1 LSSAQLGAH
10 LTGEGTA
17 FAVWAP
23 RASSVSVLGDFND
36 WNGDA
41 MQLDPDT
48 GIWSTFVDQANE
60 GQFYKYAIDGSLR
73 ADPYAFAAE
82 LPPGAASV
90 ISCSHHIW
98 DEPAWPGTGPA
109 RPVPGRALSIYEVHL
124 GSWRRDGRGR
134 PDFEQ
139 LAAYVAELGFTHVE
153 LLPVMAHPFA
163 GSWGYQVT
171 SYFAPSARY
180 GSPDELKLLIE
191 RMHQHGVGV
200 ILDWVPAH
208 FPDDPW
214 ALVRFD
220 GEPLYESGDATQWNT
235 FAFDYAR
242 PEVREFLISSAL
254 FWLRE
259 FHADGLRVDAVSSM
273 LPDGAAFLSELTS
286 CVRAQAPAAVVIAE
300 ESTSWPGVTDENG
313 LGFDFKW
320 NMGWVSDT
328 LDYFRTEPAQR
339 APQHGKLTF
348 GLMYAFDEQFVLP
361 LSHDEVVQARG
372 SLYGQMPGDH
382 REKLANLRLLY
393 AYAWAH
399 PGKKLLFMG
408 GELAQTTAWNADSA
422 LPWKLA
428 ERPAHAGLQRFVR
441 ELNRVYRSEPALWE
455 LDGEEGGF
463 AWLDVDGAE
472 RGVIAFARYAKE
484 PKRVLVF
491 AANFSSS
498 ALTDYQLGLPQGDRW
513 RVVIASDE
521 SSPAKLPTLRR
532 PVNNQPFSTTLDL
545 PPVSAVW
552 LVPDAQAPLTALS
565 S

>member
-1 LSSAQLGAH
+1 MSSAQLGAH
-10 LTGEGTA
+10 LGSEGTA

-23 RASSVSVLGDFND
+23 RAKSVSVVGDFNE
-36 WNGDA
+36 WTGDP
-41 MQLDPDT
+41 MQLDPSS
-48 GIWSTFVDQANE
+48 GIWSAVVTAAGE
-60 GQFYKYAIDGSLR
+60 GQFYKYLIDGSLR
-73 ADPYAFAAE
+73 ADPYAFTAE

-90 ISCSHHIW
+90 ISRPHHIW

-109 RPVPGRALSIYEVHL
+109 GPVPRRALSIYEVHL

-153 LLPVMAHPFA
+153 LLPVMSHPFA

-180 GSPDELKLLIE
+180 GSPDQLRALVEAI
-191 RMHQHGVGV
+191 HAAGVGV

-220 GEPLYESGDATQWNT
+220 GAPLYEASDRSQWNT
-235 FAFDYAR
+235 LVFDYSRA
-242 PEVREFLISSAL
+242 EVRSFLIESAL

-259 FHADGLRVDAVSSM
+259 FRADGLRVDAVSSM
-273 LPDGAAFLSELTS
+273 LPTGEPFLRELT
-286 CVRAQAPAAVVIAE
+286 AAVGDQAIVIAE
-300 ESTSWPGVTDENG
+300 ESTPASQG

-320 NMGWVSDT
+320 NMGWVHDT
-328 LDYFRTEPAQR
+328 LAYFATDPAGR
-339 APQHGKLTF
+339 ADQHGKLTF

-361 LSHDEVVQARG
+361 LSHDEVVQSRG

-393 AYAWAH
+393 AYTWAH

-408 GELAQTTAWNADSA
+408 GELAQTSAWNADSA

-428 ERPAHAGLQRFVR
+428 ERPAHAGVQALVR
-441 ELNRVYRSEPALWE
+441 DLNGLYRDEPALWE
-455 LDGEEGGF
+455 LDGEQAGF
-463 AWLDVDGAE
+463 SWLAVDEAAA
-472 RGVIAFARYAKE
+472 GVLAFARHSADGRTLVFVANLSGE
-484 PKRVLVF
+484 PKLGYSLELPGGGFWR
-491 AANFSSS
+491 
-498 ALTDYQLGLPQGDRW
+498 ALLDTNNSRYAGTGT
-513 RVVIASDE
+513 
-521 SSPAKLPTLRR
+521 PAH
-532 PVNNQPFSTTLDL
+532 NQPISTEFNLAPFS
-545 PPVSAVW
+545 AIW
-552 LVPDAQAPLTALS
+552 LVPDAQSPVAALS